1 MWNFSANWGSR
12 PVCNLSW
19 GFLTFFFGRASSR
32 EKGLEGIWI
41 VGWER
46 IQLRASARSYIWSQP
61 SVLRRFMSGMFQWNP
76 RHNVL
81 RLTDLENRL
90 MVKTSPY
97 HQTIQS
103 LNPWKQEKFC
113 FMMAMTDAIPYAQ
126 QPNGNRGIDVGEPFG
141 KLLHI
146 HQIIM
151 LGILSRPRRGSP
163 QALGILENPIPLSNI
178 TLKWSRLCGIPY

>member
-1 MWNFSANWGSR
+1 
-12 PVCNLSW
+12 
-19 GFLTFFFGRASSR
+19 
-32 EKGLEGIWI
+32 
-41 VGWER
+41 
-46 IQLRASARSYIWSQP
+46 
-61 SVLRRFMSGMFQWNP
+61 
-76 RHNVL
+76 
-81 RLTDLENRL
+81 
-90 MVKTSPY
+90 
-97 HQTIQS
+97 
-103 LNPWKQEKFC
+103 
-113 FMMAMTDAIPYAQ
+113 MMAMTDAIDSAIPYAQ